1 MTGDTDARSPSCTE
15 RSGCPETLGPTRSLL
30 RCWFCAFLQD
40 SSRNISPFVNW
51 NKFTMTPS
59 PFLFSPSYFHPL
71 FPSHQAPKGFRWTEK
86 PLCPVA
92 LRTSVGYGAHS
103 VRDRPATT
111 AEKQRPEHWLWR
123 EKEKEQEL
131 QEVDEPCRN
140 THGKSHQQ
148 PV

>member
-15 RSGCPETLGPTRSLL
+15 RSGCPETLRPTRSLL

-40 SSRNISPFVNW
+40 PSRNISPFVNW
-51 NKFTMTPS
+51 NKSTMTPI

-71 FPSHQAPKGFRWTEK
+71 FPSHQAPKGFRWTVK
-86 PLCPVA
+86 PLCPAA
-92 LRTSVGYGAHS
+92 LRTSVGYGAHT

-123 EKEKEQEL
+123 EKEKEL